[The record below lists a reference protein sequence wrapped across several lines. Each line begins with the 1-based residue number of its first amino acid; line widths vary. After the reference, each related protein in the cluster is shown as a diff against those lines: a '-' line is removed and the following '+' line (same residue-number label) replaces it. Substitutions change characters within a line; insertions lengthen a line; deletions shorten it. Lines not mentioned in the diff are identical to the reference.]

1 MYGALIRVT
10 LPGKGV
16 SAYEMMEKVHEQEI
30 RALFVMGSNPL
41 VSNPNANFVEEGLK
55 KLDFLVVADFLI
67 SETAQ
72 LADLILPVTA
82 YLENA
87 GTLTN
92 LEGRVLLREAGRA
105 APGEA
110 KHDWQVL
117 CELAE
122 RLGRGQF
129 FPFAQVE
136 DIFNELRLASRG
148 GTADYYG
155 ITYDRLRKEE
165 GIYWPCPE
173 EGIQVRNAYSNPHF
187 RFQREERFSLPWRII
202 CLRNRPVRISRCI

>member
-1 MYGALIRVT
+1 
-10 LPGKGV
+10 
-16 SAYEMMEKVHEQEI
+16 MMEKVHEQEI

-55 KLDFLVVADFLI
+55 KLDSLSLRT
-67 SETAQ
+67 SSSPKTAQ

-122 RLGRGQF
+122 KLGRGQF
-129 FPFAQVE
+129 FQFGEVE
-136 DIFNELRLASRG
+136 DVFNELRLASPWWNS
-148 GTADYYG
+148 
-155 ITYDRLRKEE
+155 RLLWHYVRTIAE
-165 GIYWPCPE
+165 GRRHLLALS
-173 EGIQVRNAYSNPHF
+173 GRRA
-187 RFQREERFSLPWRII
+187 
-202 CLRNRPVRISRCI
+202 SRCNAFIRILISASSGKSASHYGGDSSA